1 MSGIFRESFRHTS
14 ANLHNNTRLTL
25 KSDSPAMT
33 FQTTHAFARTD
44 RSRLGVWWWTTDR
57 WLLGATALLVTLGVL
72 LSFASSPAAAAR
84 MHIDDQF
91 HFALRQCVFGA
102 A

>member
-1 MSGIFRESFRHTS
+1 M
-14 ANLHNNTRLTL
+14 N
-25 KSDSPAMT
+25 

-57 WLLGATALLVTLGVL
+57 WLLGATAILVTLGVL
-72 LSFASSPAAAAR
+72 LSFASSPAAAQRIGAKR
-84 MHIDDQF
+84 TFFTHLT
-91 HFALRQCVFGA
+91 HENPHAALAERLPAGIAPAYDGLVIEVDA